1 MGKWVEIEFDCL
13 PLRSITRWD
22 VPLDASPEYEQL
34 MRALQQS
41 AEKHGLHNTY
51 FLHNA
56 HCTYHLTNQPDTGML
71 DFRFQG
77 IVLTDV
83 DDRRTRGCDLEVE
96 LVRETCAWL
105 TEPVVQWFS
114 ETVARAVEI
123 EFDRYIDA
131 GDLERTQQRI
141 EQLQAQSDDH
151 DGFLGMFL

>member
-13 PLRSITRWD
+13 PLRSVTRWD
-22 VPLDASPEYEQL
+22 APLDASPQYEQL
-34 MRALQQS
+34 LRDLKQF

-56 HCTYHLTNQPDTGML
+56 HCIYHLTNQPDTGML

-77 IVLTDV
+77 IVLTDIE
-83 DDRRTRGCDLEVE
+83 DRRTRGSDLEVE
-96 LVRETCAWL
+96 LVRETCVWL
-105 TEPVVQWFS
+105 TEPVVQWFA

-141 EQLQAQSDDH
+141 DQLQAQSDDH